1 MKYFSIIIL
10 ALVGIF
16 IYSCD
21 GTTTTTEIE
30 LEPIF
35 NPYDTITSTDTVMT
49 SPTIDSTSF
58 LGLHYHIFSKRCNQ
72 PACHDGTFEPDF
84 RTVQSAYNS
93 LVFQDVI
100 KNTPNDDFPY
110 RVTPGDASLSM
121 MYKRIA
127 EHQPPNFEQM
137 PSSGVPL
144 PDRQIELIKNWIN
157 DGAKD
162 IYGNNASQTSTQ
174 PNCYGLA
181 AFLPA
186 FNNQRIDTIRVDGR
200 FTSFYAPV
208 DQNIKIWFL
217 YLDINENGD
226 ETLGNILTYNKIKF
240 STNPFDFSNA
250 LELSLNMGFTTI
262 ESVFSDIIT
271 YQFPH
276 YQHIDFKP
284 SDYGFSTGDVV
295 YIRTYVQDNDH
306 SFPTE
311 IPKDNTPFYLQS
323 YFSMVL
329 Q

>member
-1 MKYFSIIIL
+1 MKIFSIIIL
-10 ALVGIF
+10 LFIGTI

-35 NPYDTITSTDTVMT
+35 NPYDTISSTDTAMT
-49 SPTIDSTSF
+49 SPVVDSTSF

-93 LVFQDVI
+93 LVFHEVI

-110 RVTPGDASLSM
+110 RVTPNDASLSM
-121 MYKRIA
+121 MYKRIS

-137 PSSGVPL
+137 PSSGIPL
-144 PDRQIELIKNWIN
+144 SDRQIELIKNWIN
-157 DGAKD
+157 NGAKD
-162 IYGNNASQTSTQ
+162 IYANDASQTSTQ

-181 AFLPA
+181 AFLPS

-200 FTSFYAPV
+200 FSSFYAPA
-208 DQNIKIWFL
+208 DQSVNMWFL
-217 YLDINENGD
+217 YVDINENGD
-226 ETLGNILTYNKIKF
+226 ETLGNILTYNTIKF
-240 STNPFDFSNA
+240 STNPYDFSNVP
-250 LELSLNMGFTTI
+250 ELNLIMGFSAI
-262 ESVFSDIIT
+262 GSIFSELIS
-271 YQFPH
+271 YQFPY
-276 YQHIDFKP
+276 YQNINFKP
-284 SDYGFSTGDVV
+284 SDYGFAAGDVV
-295 YIRTYVQDNDH
+295 YMRTYVQDSDH

-311 IPKDNTPFYLQS
+311 IPKDNTPFYLHA